1 MLFRAIT
8 TYCKNHMTQLHYDN
22 VEFLNIAPS
31 GT

>member
-1 MLFRAIT
+1 
-8 TYCKNHMTQLHYDN
+8 MTQLHYDN

>member
-8 TYCKNHMTQLHYDN
+8 TDCENHMTQLHCDN
-22 VEFLNIAPS
+22 VGFLNIAPS